1 MTVLSMRG
9 TILLYVRRQR
19 NLGLNIKEIF
29 GLSLGAIRERK
40 VRSALTILMV
50 LVGSSLLV
58 AVNAFGAGF
67 SDFFNKQFAN
77 LAPNVLFV
85 SSVQQDQDDGGGGIG
100 SVAPPPSA
108 KITLNAA
115 VESRIRSLPFVSLVI
130 PSYQGDISIQS
141 GSESKSFS
149 VLSMDPSQLF
159 VISPTLELM
168 EGSTLPSAND
178 PTAIL
183 VAEDIAFPPGESTAF
198 INLGQSVRLAYSFVD
213 PDTGEAKEES
223 KSFVV
228 RGIIESTGNPTVDN
242 AVVIGLQ
249 PGDDL
254 LQRAGKYDS
263 LFVAA
268 TSTDYVDAVEEEIR
282 TLYGNDIGIT
292 TVQNILKTIEE
303 FTGGINAFLAS
314 IAIIS
319 LVVGAVGIITTL
331 YTSVVERIREIGTLK
346 AIGAKNTTILG
357 LFLFEALLI
366 GIIGASLGLV
376 AGIGMGYLL
385 ASASPGGGGGGGDAE
400 SDSATTGGGGAA
412 SSNSAA
418 NGDEVTGEQQT
429 EESESLTPV
438 YLGADMIRV
447 WFISVGLSIMAGIYP
462 AWKASRYLPVDAL
475 RAL

>member
-1 MTVLSMRG
+1 M
-9 TILLYVRRQR
+9 
-19 NLGLNIKEIF
+19 NIKEIF
-29 GLSLGAIRERK
+29 GLSLGAIKERK

-50 LVGSSLLV
+50 IVGSSLLV

-77 LAPNVLFV
+77 LAPNILFV
-85 SSVQQDQDDGGGGIG
+85 SSVQQDQESGGGGGIG
-100 SVAPPPSA
+100 SVSPPPSA

-115 VESRIRSLPFVSLVI
+115 VESRIRSLPFVDQVI
-130 PSYQGDISIQS
+130 PSYQSDVSIQS
-141 GSESKSFS
+141 GSQSKDFA
-149 VLSMDPSQLF
+149 VLSMDPSKLF
-159 VISPTLELM
+159 VISPTLSLL
-168 EGSTLPSAND
+168 EGSTLPSGND

-183 VAEDIAFPPGESTAF
+183 VAEDIAFPPGESTPF
-198 INLGQSVRLAYSFVD
+198 INLGQSVRLTYSFVD

-249 PGDDL
+249 PGDSL

-268 TSTDYVDAVEEEIR
+268 TSSDYVNVVEEEIR
-282 TLYGNDIGIT
+282 VIYGNDIGIT
-292 TVQNILKTIEE
+292 TVQNILETIEE
-303 FTGGINAFLAS
+303 FTGGINAFLSS

-346 AIGAKNTTILG
+346 AIGAKNTTVLA
-357 LFLFEALLI
+357 LFLFEAILI
-366 GIIGASLGLV
+366 GAIGASFGLI

-385 ASASPGGGGGGGDAE
+385 ASSSPGGGGGDNESGDSE
-400 SDSATTGGGGAA
+400 SGTSQGTTGT
-412 SSNSAA
+412 
-418 NGDEVTGEQQT
+418 ERQQQQQQQQSQD
-429 EESESLTPV
+429 SEPLTPV
-438 YLGADMIRV
+438 YLAEDMIRV
-447 WFISVGLSIMAGIYP
+447 WFISLGLSIIAGLYP

-475 RAL
+475 RSL

>member
-1 MTVLSMRG
+1 
-9 TILLYVRRQR
+9 
-19 NLGLNIKEIF
+19 
-29 GLSLGAIRERK
+29 
-40 VRSALTILMV
+40 
-50 LVGSSLLV
+50 
-58 AVNAFGAGF
+58 
-67 SDFFNKQFAN
+67 
-77 LAPNVLFV
+77 
-85 SSVQQDQDDGGGGIG
+85 
-100 SVAPPPSA
+100 
-108 KITLNAA
+108 
-115 VESRIRSLPFVSLVI
+115 
-130 PSYQGDISIQS
+130 
-141 GSESKSFS
+141 
-149 VLSMDPSQLF
+149 MDPSQLF

-168 EGSTLPSAND
+168 EGSTLPSASD

-183 VAEDIAFPPGESTAF
+183 VAEDIAFPPGESTPF
-198 INLGQSVRLAYSFVD
+198 INLGQSVRLSYSFVD
-213 PDTGEAKEES
+213 PDTGKAREES

-254 LQRAGKYDS
+254 LQRAGKFDS

-268 TSTDYVDAVEEEIR
+268 SSADYVSAVEEEIR
-282 TLYGNDIGIT
+282 TLYGNEIGIT

-366 GIIGASLGLV
+366 GIIGASSGLI

-385 ASASPGGGGGGGDAE
+385 VSASPGGGGGEGDAE
-400 SDSATTGGGGAA
+400 GETITSTGDRDSTR
-412 SSNSAA
+412 SNDSQSGTEDETSA
-418 NGDEVTGEQQT
+418 GQQAQ
-429 EESESLTPV
+429 ESEQLTPV

-447 WFISVGLSIMAGIYP
+447 WFISVGLSIMAGLYP

-475 RAL
+475 RSL

>member
-1 MTVLSMRG
+1 
-9 TILLYVRRQR
+9 
-19 NLGLNIKEIF
+19 LNVKEIF
-29 GLSLGAIRERK
+29 GLSLGAIKERK

-67 SDFFNKQFAN
+67 SDFFNKQFDN
-77 LAPNVLFV
+77 LAPNILFV

-115 VESRIRSLPFVSLVI
+115 VEFRIRSLPFVSQVI

-183 VAEDIAFPPGESTAF
+183 VAEDIAFPPGESTPF
-198 INLGQSVRLAYSFVD
+198 INLGQSVRLSYSFVD

-268 TSTDYVDAVEEEIR
+268 SSTDYVNVVEEEIR

-366 GIIGASLGLV
+366 GIMGASSGLV

-385 ASASPGGGGGGGDAE
+385 ANASPGGGGGGEENAPGENISGTGADVSS
-400 SDSATTGGGGAA
+400 SDS
-412 SSNSAA
+412 S
-418 NGDEVTGEQQT
+418 GDS
-429 EESESLTPV
+429 ESEQTNGQTQESEPLTPV
-438 YLGADMIRV
+438 YLGEDMLRV
-447 WFISVGLSIMAGIYP
+447 WFISVGLSVMAGLYP

>member
-1 MTVLSMRG
+1 
-9 TILLYVRRQR
+9 
-19 NLGLNIKEIF
+19 
-29 GLSLGAIRERK
+29 
-40 VRSALTILMV
+40 
-50 LVGSSLLV
+50 
-58 AVNAFGAGF
+58 
-67 SDFFNKQFAN
+67 
-77 LAPNVLFV
+77 
-85 SSVQQDQDDGGGGIG
+85 
-100 SVAPPPSA
+100 
-108 KITLNAA
+108 
-115 VESRIRSLPFVSLVI
+115 
-130 PSYQGDISIQS
+130 QS

-159 VISPTLELM
+159 VISPTLELA
-168 EGSTLPSAND
+168 EGSTLPAASD

-183 VAEDIAFPPGESTAF
+183 VAQDIAFPPGESTPF
-198 INLGQSVRLAYSFVD
+198 INLGQSVRLSYSFVD

-223 KSFVV
+223 RSFVV
-228 RGIIESTGNPTVDN
+228 RGLIESTGNPTVDN

-254 LQRAGKYDS
+254 LQRAGKFDS
-263 LFVAA
+263 LFVVAS
-268 TSTDYVDAVEEEIR
+268 STAYVDAVEDEIR

-366 GIIGASLGLV
+366 GIIGASFGLI

-385 ASASPGGGGGGGDAE
+385 ASASPGGGGGGEDGE
-400 SDSATTGGGGAA
+400 SESGSGTSTAGTND
-412 SSNSAA
+412 AA
-418 NGDEVTGEQQT
+418 NSNGGPSGTGDGSTTEQQT
-429 EESESLTPV
+429 QESEQLTPV
-438 YLGADMIRV
+438 YLGEDMIRV
-447 WFISVGLSIMAGIYP
+447 WFISVGLSIMAGLYP

>member
-1 MTVLSMRG
+1 M
-9 TILLYVRRQR
+9 
-19 NLGLNIKEIF
+19 
-29 GLSLGAIRERK
+29 
-40 VRSALTILMV
+40 
-50 LVGSSLLV
+50 
-58 AVNAFGAGF
+58 
-67 SDFFNKQFAN
+67 
-77 LAPNVLFV
+77 
-85 SSVQQDQDDGGGGIG
+85 
-100 SVAPPPSA
+100 
-108 KITLNAA
+108 
-115 VESRIRSLPFVSLVI
+115 
-130 PSYQGDISIQS
+130 
-141 GSESKSFS
+141 
-149 VLSMDPSQLF
+149 
-159 VISPTLELM
+159 
-168 EGSTLPSAND
+168 
-178 PTAIL
+178 
-183 VAEDIAFPPGESTAF
+183 
-198 INLGQSVRLAYSFVD
+198 
-213 PDTGEAKEES
+213 
-223 KSFVV
+223 
-228 RGIIESTGNPTVDN
+228 
-242 AVVIGLQ
+242 
-249 PGDDL
+249 
-254 LQRAGKYDS
+254 
-263 LFVAA
+263 
-268 TSTDYVDAVEEEIR
+268 
-282 TLYGNDIGIT
+282 YGNDIGIT

-400 SDSATTGGGGAA
+400 SDSATTASGGVA

-418 NGDEVTGEQQT
+418 NGDEVAGEQQT

>member
-1 MTVLSMRG
+1 
-9 TILLYVRRQR
+9 
-19 NLGLNIKEIF
+19 
-29 GLSLGAIRERK
+29 
-40 VRSALTILMV
+40 MV

-77 LAPNVLFV
+77 LAPNILFV
-85 SSVQQDQDDGGGGIG
+85 SSVQQDQNDGGGGIG

-115 VESRIRSLPFVSLVI
+115 VESRIRSLPFVSQVI

-159 VISPTLELM
+159 VISPTLELA
-168 EGSTLPSAND
+168 EGSTLPAASD

-183 VAEDIAFPPGESTAF
+183 VAQDIAFPPGESTPF
-198 INLGQSVRLAYSFVD
+198 INLGQSVRLSYSFVD

-223 KSFVV
+223 RSFVV
-228 RGIIESTGNPTVDN
+228 RGLIESTGNPTVDN

-254 LQRAGKYDS
+254 LQRAGKFDS
-263 LFVAA
+263 LFVVAS
-268 TSTDYVDAVEEEIR
+268 STAYVDAVEDEIR

-366 GIIGASLGLV
+366 GIIGASFGLI

-385 ASASPGGGGGGGDAE
+385 ASASPGGGGGGEDGE
-400 SDSATTGGGGAA
+400 SESGSGTSTAGTND
-412 SSNSAA
+412 AA
-418 NGDEVTGEQQT
+418 NSNGGPSGTGDGSTTEQQT
-429 EESESLTPV
+429 QESEQLTPV
-438 YLGADMIRV
+438 YLGEDMIRV
-447 WFISVGLSIMAGIYP
+447 WFISVGLSIMAGLYP